1 MIKLQVGKFYK
12 TRDGHKV
19 GPLGCEGPRKVG
31 GRVYPWDDT
40 SNGNAHFWS
49 DTGKC
54 DDGFEYDLIAEWTDT
69 PTIWAD
75 NEGWGDWTSAGDWD
89 ITNNDVQFEC
99 VDGIHKVRTRPRIKP
114 EPKRETVTLTGLDR
128 GYWCFG
134 SDRVKVR
141 DTHRITFDTI
151 DGEPDCSTIRMERLT

>member
-1 MIKLQVGKFYK
+1 MTDKLTKLHAPKVK
-12 TRDGHKV
+12 DGDV
-19 GPLGCEGPRKVG
+19 VEFDLEGR
-31 GRVYPWDDT
+31 
-40 SNGNAHFWS
+40 
-49 DTGKC
+49 TGKYTI
-54 DDGFEYDLIAEWTDT
+54 GKPHRVSDLNALASIWRIVSRAADT

-134 SDRVKVR
+134 SDRVEDR
-141 DTHRITFDTI
+141 DTHRII
-151 DGEPDCSTIRMERLT
+151 IPKLDGDIMTGNYTSEAGEVIIVEQIND